1 MGNELK
7 QFAPIV
13 RESGDVIYYPGVT
26 GWGLQTDGFRI
37 VMYGPAEHYHPYV
50 KAVINGEKF
59 TGDTKGVIVPE
70 EDTVHRKYTSKKR
83 QDRCISAGEHEP
95 CHIHVIDIK
104 SGHETRFELV
114 EHYSVDKHLAKH
126 LYLAEKRKNS
136 LNDDQIKAVEPIL
149 NKLVPDFVQCWRE
162 IYQDNQLN
170 GHVSR
175 IESVRDNDMIER
187 RLSDGRLAYYNI
199 KSNYADVIP
208 KSEKAH
214 KSLGDRSGRRDR

>member
-1 MGNELK
+1 MELK

-37 VMYGPAEHYHPYV
+37 VMYGPDECYNPYV

-59 TGDTKGVIVPE
+59 TGETKGIIIPE
-70 EDTVHRKYTSKKR
+70 EGTVHRKYTSKKR
-83 QDRCISAGEHEP
+83 QKRCISAGEHEP
-95 CHIHVIDIK
+95 CHVHVIDIK

-114 EHYSVDKHLAKH
+114 EHYDGDKHLAKH

-136 LNDDQIKAVEPIL
+136 LDDEQIKAVEPIL
-149 NKLVPDFVQCWRE
+149 NRLTPDFIQCWRE
-162 IYQDNQLN
+162 LYQNDRLN
-170 GHVSR
+170 GYVSR
-175 IESVRDNDMIER
+175 IENIRDNDMIER
-187 RLSDGRLAYYNI
+187 RLRDGMLAYYDI

-208 KSEKAH
+208 KAERTRKP
-214 KSLGDRSGRRDR
+214 LGDRSGRRDR